1 MSEPAYTRLDV
12 DERRRRL
19 LELEVRTLIDQV
31 RDATS
36 ARIVEGI
43 AEPAQPEPAR
53 PGSAQPERIRRRA
66 V

>member
-36 ARIVEGI
+36 ARI
-43 AEPAQPEPAR
+43 AEP
-53 PGSAQPERIRRRA
+53 AQPERIRRRA